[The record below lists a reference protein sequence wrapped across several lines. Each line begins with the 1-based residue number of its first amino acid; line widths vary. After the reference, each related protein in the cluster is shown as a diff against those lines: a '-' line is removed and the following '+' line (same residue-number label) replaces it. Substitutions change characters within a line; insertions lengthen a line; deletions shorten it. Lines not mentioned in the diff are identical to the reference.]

1 MRFITAALSLSVIVS
16 GCDQAPQSQQTPT
29 DFSPETE
36 SAAWDEFRDHFI
48 ERYFEFNPTTAIWA
62 GRHEFDGQL
71 EDFASN
77 AVSDEIAWLREQRSI
92 VEGFGLATLPADVH
106 FERDYLI
113 AVIDRELFYLADSG
127 FLQEN
132 LVEYALGLDPSVY
145 LTRDYAPLNVRF
157 AAFTKYL
164 EAVPRYLDQMTKNME
179 TPLSRTHIEVAKS
192 ILEGYVSF
200 FDIEVP
206 GIFEKVED
214 AALWEAFEKQTLST
228 ISALNDTVDWLD
240 LQLDAADDGF
250 ALGEERFLAMLRMTE
265 GIEISLETLTAAGQA
280 DLDRNL
286 AAMSE
291 ACQQYAAGASLA
303 DCVAKADAV
312 KLGGSPV
319 DGARQQ
325 LSRLKTFL
333 IAADLV
339 TIPGSEQALVAEAPP
354 YARWNFAYIRLPGL
368 YEPEGLPSTYYIAPP
383 DLSWSEEQQLDYL
396 PGRKSLLYTSVH
408 EVWPGH
414 FLEFQHA
421 KRSESPLAQLFWTYS
436 FSEGWAHYAE
446 ELMVEA
452 GLDDGSP
459 ETRIG
464 QLQQALLRNV
474 RKLWAIGLHTG
485 EMTVDE
491 SRAMFVEK
499 AFQDFGKARQQANR
513 GTFDP
518 GYLNYTL
525 GKLLIRRLR
534 EDWTKD
540 RGGRD
545 AWKAFHDAFLS
556 YGAPPIPLVRQAM
569 LGPEYES
576 DGTLLP

>member
-1 MRFITAALSLSVIVS
+1 MRFITAALSLSVIAL

-29 DFSPETE
+29 DFSAVNTP
-36 SAAWDEFRDHFI
+36 AAWAEFRDNFI
-48 ERYFEFNPTTAIWA
+48 ERYFEFNPTDAVWA

-71 EDFASN
+71 KNFSPN
-77 AVSDEIAWLREQRSI
+77 AVAREIAWLREQRSI
-92 VEGFGLATLPADVH
+92 AEGFEPATRAAEALFD
-106 FERDYLI
+106 RDYLV
-113 AVIDRELFYLADSG
+113 AVIDRKLFYLVDSR

-132 LVEYALGLDPSVY
+132 LVQYALGLDPSIY
-145 LTRDYAPLNVRF
+145 LTRDYAPLEVRF

-164 EAVPRYLDQMTKNME
+164 EAVPRYLDQMTKNLE
-179 TPLSRTHIEVAKS
+179 TPLSRPHIEVAKS

-200 FDIEVP
+200 FDTDVP
-206 GIFEKVED
+206 GIFETIED
-214 AALWEAFEKQTLST
+214 AALWEAFEEQNSST
-228 ISALNDTVDWLD
+228 ISALTDTVDWLD
-240 LQLDAADDGF
+240 LQLDAADEGF

-265 GIEISLETLTAAGQA
+265 GIDVSLETLTEAGQA
-280 DLDRNL
+280 DLERNL
-286 AAMSE
+286 AALSE
-291 ACQQYAAGASLA
+291 ACQQYATGASLA
-303 DCVAKADAV
+303 DCVAKTDAV
-312 KLGGSPV
+312 KLGDSPV

-325 LSRLKTFL
+325 LSRLKAFL

-339 TIPGSEQALVAEAPP
+339 TIPGSEEALVAEAPP

-383 DLSWSEEQQLDYL
+383 DPSWSEQQQLEYV
-396 PGRKSLLYTSVH
+396 PGRKALLYTSVH

-436 FSEGWAHYAE
+436 FGEGWAHYAE

-464 QLQQALLRNV
+464 QLQEALLRNV
-474 RKLWAIGLHTG
+474 RYLSAIGLHTG
-485 EMTVDE
+485 GMSVDE
-491 SRAMFVEK
+491 SHAMFVEK
-499 AFQDFGKARQQANR
+499 AFQDFGNARQQANR